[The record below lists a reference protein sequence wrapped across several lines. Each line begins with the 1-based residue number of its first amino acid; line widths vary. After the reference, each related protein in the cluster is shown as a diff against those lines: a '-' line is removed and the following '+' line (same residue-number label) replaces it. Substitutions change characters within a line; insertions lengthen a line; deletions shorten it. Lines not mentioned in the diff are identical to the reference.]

1 MRKILLPILLLV
13 LASCGDSFQVDFYP
27 MSDMPQGDTVA
38 LDMDLADAVTDGVV
52 IPSMAQSPTGFGMDI
67 SVKGETGKELYY
79 KIYYQNESYKFDD
92 KSPLAN
98 ENFYG
103 SWEDV
108 GIEFKPLGVGQT
120 TDYIRIVGN
129 PRDERIYYGQDLS
142 ANPYDDERIFT
153 KMNEIRNC
161 EEWYESIVQ
170 KAQRNNVDV
179 ERQLYADAV
188 WTIDNARNEGEFNN
202 RWKRSPRAGIYSFML
217 IVCDKEGLDM
227 IPSYV
232 KNIGMTDENG
242 QFVNPYSWFAQNT
255 SRHIKVL
262 KSRRVLKTRA
272 VLSVDN
278 GIFVKRSSQNN
289 DVSDGECSCGN
300 DERLYH
306 DALYEQFFSDVS
318 RQYTL
323 RNIPLVKDV
332 VGDEPYTRAD
342 YEDSKGKYS
351 DEQRL
356 NDYPVTAATPCRT
369 VRLSDDGSYISIINP
384 GSTPENMRKESTG
397 IRSRVGFTY
406 GKWRA
411 KIKFPPMLND
421 DNVWN
426 GLTYAFWLIYSDE
439 HPWNYRRHNEVAG
452 GYIDKGDDSENPV
465 RHPDY
470 HYSEIDIE
478 IVKASK
484 YWPVDYY
491 GTRTDMENFTEDATQ
506 NNDVMYCCT
515 NWDLASREPKNF
527 KSGIDTINYDNQLFE
542 ANRWS
547 ELYKALTTRKPM
559 PNSVFSEPY
568 YYYEIEWRPTEI
580 IWRVGPSP
588 DKMQVMGYMN
598 DSFTS
603 IPNNQM
609 RCIVTQEYHYS
620 EWWPPVVWEQG
631 LIPYNKTDIEGRVFE
646 VVVE

>member
-1 MRKILLPILLLV
+1 M
-13 LASCGDSFQVDFYP
+13 
-27 MSDMPQGDTVA
+27 
-38 LDMDLADAVTDGVV
+38 
-52 IPSMAQSPTGFGMDI
+52 
-67 SVKGETGKELYY
+67 
-79 KIYYQNESYKFDD
+79 
-92 KSPLAN
+92 
-98 ENFYG
+98 
-103 SWEDV
+103 
-108 GIEFKPLGVGQT
+108 
-120 TDYIRIVGN
+120 
-129 PRDERIYYGQDLS
+129 
-142 ANPYDDERIFT
+142 
-153 KMNEIRNC
+153 
-161 EEWYESIVQ
+161 
-170 KAQRNNVDV
+170 
-179 ERQLYADAV
+179 
-188 WTIDNARNEGEFNN
+188 
-202 RWKRSPRAGIYSFML
+202 
-217 IVCDKEGLDM
+217 
-227 IPSYV
+227 
-232 KNIGMTDENG
+232 
-242 QFVNPYSWFAQNT
+242 
-255 SRHIKVL
+255 
-262 KSRRVLKTRA
+262 
-272 VLSVDN
+272 
-278 GIFVKRSSQNN
+278 
-289 DVSDGECSCGN
+289 
-300 DERLYH
+300 
-306 DALYEQFFSDVS
+306 S

-397 IRSRVGFTY
+397 IRSRVGFTD

-491 GTRTDMENFTEDATQ
+491 GTRTDTENFTEDATQ